1 MKKMVVFHPTI
12 APYRID
18 FFNDLSSGFD
28 VKIALFYRN
37 LKDQKFKY
45 EEIEKNFM
53 FKPDYFDKSI
63 NFFGREIPI
72 GFIKRLKQ
80 DNPDIV
86 LVNEYN
92 ESFFAAE
99 LYRTVFKKK
108 YKIISI
114 CDDSADMVKNGGGLH
129 AKARDMVVKNL
140 DGIVLCNDLA
150 QKIYQEKYPCVKTFV
165 MPIIQDEKK
174 YFNNKDYVTCRAKEI
189 AQKEGLLGKRVFL
202 YVGRI
207 SPEKNPMYLVK
218 SFFAQHE
225 DNPENILYLIGD
237 YVLDNKSY
245 NDAIE
250 DYIDSHHASSYIRV
264 IGRREGDELKAR
276 FYAGQV
282 LILPSIREA
291 FGAVT
296 NEALLCGNYVM
307 VSSVAGSTCL
317 VSPENG
323 EILDISKPV
332 IDFTNMNK
340 RVPLLNIE
348 YIDKK
353 KNKMNV
359 LYNQYINGLKDW
371 INNL

>member
-1 MKKMVVFHPTI
+1 MRAFLQQSYTE
-12 APYRID
+12 
-18 FFNDLSSGFD
+18 
-28 VKIALFYRN
+28 LF
-37 LKDQKFKY
+37 
-45 EEIEKNFM
+45 
-53 FKPDYFDKSI
+53 S
-63 NFFGREIPI
+63 
-72 GFIKRLKQ
+72 
-80 DNPDIV
+80 
-86 LVNEYN
+86 
-92 ESFFAAE
+92 
-99 LYRTVFKKK
+99 KKK

-129 AKARDMVVKNL
+129 AKARDIIVKKL
-140 DGIVLCNDLA
+140 DGIVLCSDLA
-150 QKIYQEKYPCVKTFV
+150 QKIYQEKYPYVKTFV

-174 YFNNKDYVTCRAKEI
+174 YFNNKNYVTCRAKEI
-189 AQKEGLLGKRVFL
+189 AQEEGLLGKRVFL

-218 SFFAQHE
+218 SFFTQHE

-237 YVLDNKSY
+237 YVLENKAY

-323 EILDISKPV
+323 EILDVSKPV

-340 RVPLLNIE
+340 RVPPLSIE
-348 YIDKK
+348 YLDKK
-353 KNKMNV
+353 KNKMDV
-359 LYNQYINGLKDW
+359 LYNQYINRLKDW

>member
-1 MKKMVVFHPTI
+1 MKKMLVFHPTI
-12 APYRID
+12 APYRVD
-18 FFNDLSSGFD
+18 FFNDLSSGFNIK
-28 VKIALFYRN
+28 VALFYRN

-45 EEIEKNFM
+45 EEIEKNFV

-63 NFFGREIPI
+63 NFLGREIPI
-72 GFIKRLKQ
+72 GFIKRLEQ
-80 DNPDIV
+80 ENPDIV

-129 AKARDMVVKNL
+129 AKARDMIVKNL
-140 DGIVLCNDLA
+140 DGIVLCSDLA
-150 QKIYQEKYPCVKTFV
+150 QKIYQEKYPYVKTFV

-174 YFNNKDYVTCRAKEI
+174 YFNNKNYVICRAKEI

-237 YVLDNKSY
+237 YVLENKAY
-245 NDAIE
+245 NDTIE

-323 EILDISKPV
+323 EILDVSKPV

-340 RVPLLNIE
+340 RVPPLSIE
-348 YIDKK
+348 YLDKK

-359 LYNQYINGLKDW
+359 LYNQYINRLKDW